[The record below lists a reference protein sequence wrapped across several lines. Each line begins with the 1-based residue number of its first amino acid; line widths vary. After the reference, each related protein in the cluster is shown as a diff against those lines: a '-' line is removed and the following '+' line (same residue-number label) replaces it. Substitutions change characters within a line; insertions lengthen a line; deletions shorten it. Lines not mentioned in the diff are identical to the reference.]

1 VDNSSSYPPLL
12 DWYETIRKNPDV
24 HIVKLGENLGPHVI
38 YNRLSFFKEKYH
50 EITGHQLPDEFI
62 ITDCDLDISAVPDD
76 GLKILY
82 QLREE
87 DRKSER
93 PHLKI
98 GFGLRLDD
106 LPNDPLLRRTKIW
119 EPQLYKNSATLAG
132 IAVHLDSLID
142 TTLHLL
148 TAPMPARI
156 RFGPSIRTAPPYQ
169 ARHVPWY
176 WTRNNL
182 NEEAKYYLQHIDP
195 KLTTHSRSLRN
206 MLRDILE
213 TG

>member
-1 VDNSSSYPPLL
+1 VFLVDNSSSYPPLL

-93 PHLKI
+93 VKDRTLKSVSVYGWTI
-98 GFGLRLDD
+98 YLMTRCYGEQKSGNRSFIRILPLWPGLRY
-106 LPNDPLLRRTKIW
+106 TWI
-119 EPQLYKNSATLAG
+119 
-132 IAVHLDSLID
+132 H
-142 TTLHLL
+142 
-148 TAPMPARI
+148 
-156 RFGPSIRTAPPYQ
+156 
-169 ARHVPWY
+169 
-176 WTRNNL
+176 
-182 NEEAKYYLQHIDP
+182 
-195 KLTTHSRSLRN
+195 
-206 MLRDILE
+206 
-213 TG
+213 

>member
-1 VDNSSSYPPLL
+1 MNIPNPIPVFVIVYNLFSTTRRLTEDLLRMGGRVFLVDNSSSYPPLL
-12 DWYETIRKNPDV
+12 DWYETIHKNPDV

-106 LPNDPLLRRTKIW
+106 LPNDPLLR
-119 EPQLYKNSATLAG
+119 S
-132 IAVHLDSLID
+132 
-142 TTLHLL
+142 
-148 TAPMPARI
+148 
-156 RFGPSIRTAPPYQ
+156 
-169 ARHVPWY
+169 
-176 WTRNNL
+176 
-182 NEEAKYYLQHIDP
+182 
-195 KLTTHSRSLRN
+195 
-206 MLRDILE
+206 
-213 TG
+213 